1 MDVKDAS
8 RIGQRTVRSRRTGEA
23 PEVPRGFGDVAR
35 RRKWKLAL
43 SAGLATLSAALG
55 LVPYV
60 LVYLISVHLFSRL
73 PAEANASYVWLLAG
87 LSVAAIG
94 LKALAFGLAERVSHV
109 AAYDILYELR
119 MELARKLSELP
130 LGYFSDKTTG
140 ELKKVL
146 HEDTE
151 QIEEGLAHAIPD
163 ITSAIATPLLTAIV
177 LFYVDWRMA
186 LATVAMMPLL
196 VGLYGYILGRA
207 KGHMSAYGRMMANLN
222 SVVVQYVQGMRVIKA
237 FTRTDSSFAEYRK
250 AVEEASRIYEEA
262 HTITRAPFAV
272 FYAGLR
278 ANVLVILP
286 VGVAL
291 YLTGTLSLPT
301 LVLFLLL
308 GMGFNQPLFKLM
320 MTAGMTWWK
329 ISGSTKKIAEVLA
342 EDPLPEPAN
351 PKVPEDHDLE
361 FKNVSFA
368 YGEKRVL
375 TDVSFRAPEGT
386 VTALV
391 GPSGAGK
398 TTVARLIPRF
408 WDVSGGEVLLG
419 GVDVREMASEDLM
432 QRVAFVFQD
441 VFLFDDTVYENIR
454 VGRPG
459 ATEEEVLDAARRA
472 RVDEFVRE
480 LPDGYGTRVGENG
493 AKLSGG
499 QRQRVSIARA
509 ILKDAPLVVLDE
521 ATAFVDPENE
531 AQIQEALGSLIE
543 EKTLVVV
550 AHRLST
556 ITGADRIL
564 VVEDG
569 RISARGTHEEL
580 LEGSETYR
588 TLWEAH
594 EEAQERATA
603 DVRAARDGVPKVGT
617 YVERKPAEPPE
628 NPYAG
633 LEGESFV
640 RMVLRLAGRRR
651 RDYVRRALPLQFLE
665 GVVFSAPVVFVF
677 LTLLELFRDEVSL
690 GRVYLYVGGI
700 LLSFALLAFF
710 NYLATGVLYRVDG
723 GTKNDL
729 RLYIGEHLRRLPL
742 GYFTRRDTGRI
753 NALVTNDIMQLDY
766 VTSTAQFVRAVVSP
780 ALTFVVL
787 LLIDWRMALA
797 AFAGIPLFLLVLW
810 WGDGVFEK
818 VWREQTAARTEAN
831 SRMIEYIRGIP
842 VVRAFNLG
850 GERSE
855 RFEKAM
861 DRYRRASA
869 NTQVKVTPV
878 IVGGITV
885 LELGFAAIL
894 VVGSALFLAGAL
906 DLSVFLLFLVLGTV
920 FYAPIYDAGE
930 LMGYRRMVQKSM
942 RKVTEL
948 LDTRLLPE
956 PKTDS
961 SPQDHSIQFEG
972 VSFGYEKERVLK
984 DVSFEIPERS
994 MTALVGP
1001 SGSGKTTITYLIA
1014 RFWDVDEGAVR
1025 VGDVDV
1031 RDMKTDTLMSN
1042 ITMVF
1047 QDVYLFNDTV
1057 ANNIRFGNPN
1067 ATEREVVAA
1076 AKAARCHE
1084 FIMRLPRGYDTMVG
1098 EGGSTLSGG
1107 EKQRISIARALLK
1120 DAPIVLLDEA
1130 TASID
1135 PENERL
1141 IQDALNALVAEKTL
1155 VVIAHRL
1162 STVRSADNIIC
1173 LKNGRVIQQ
1182 GTHDDLISQDGL
1194 YRRFWAE
1201 RARARDWKLGL
1212 RDLSRA
1218 PANGGA
1224 R

>member
-1 MDVKDAS
+1 M
-8 RIGQRTVRSRRTGEA
+8 
-23 PEVPRGFGDVAR
+23 DVAR
-35 RRKWKLAL
+35 KRMWALAL
-43 SAGLATLSAALG
+43 AAGLATLSAGLG

-60 LVYLISVHLFSRL
+60 LVYLISVHLFFRP
-73 PAEANASYVWLLAG
+73 PAEADASYVWLLAG

-94 LKALAFGLAERVSHV
+94 LKALAFGFAERVSHV

-119 MELARKLSELP
+119 MELAKKLSELP
-130 LGYFSDKTTG
+130 LGYFGNRTIG
-140 ELKKVL
+140 ELKKVI

-163 ITSAIATPLLTAIV
+163 ITSAVATPLLTAIV

-186 LATVAMMPLL
+186 LATVAMLPLL
-196 VGLYGYILGRA
+196 VGLYGYILNRS
-207 KGHMSAYGRMMANLN
+207 KGHMSAYQRMMASLN
-222 SVVVQYVQGMRVIKA
+222 SVVVQYVQGMKVIKA
-237 FTRTDSSFAEYRK
+237 FARTDNSFEEYRK
-250 AVEEASRIYEEA
+250 VVEEASRIYEEA
-262 HTITRAPFAV
+262 HTRTRAPFAV
-272 FYAGLR
+272 FYVGLR

-291 YLTGTLSLPT
+291 YLAGTLTLPT
-301 LVLFLLL
+301 LVLFLIL

-329 ISGSTKKIAEVLA
+329 ISGSTRKIAEVLA
-342 EDPLPEPAN
+342 EEPLPEPAN
-351 PKVPEDHDLE
+351 PREPEGHDLE
-361 FKNVSFA
+361 FRNVSFG
-368 YGEKRVL
+368 YNEKRVL
-375 TDVSFRAPEGT
+375 REVSFRAPEGT

-408 WDVSGGEVLLG
+408 WDADEGEVLLG
-419 GVDVREMASEDLM
+419 GVDVREMSSGDLM

-441 VFLFDDTVYENIR
+441 VFLFDDSVYENIR
-454 VGRPG
+454 VGNPG
-459 ATEEEVLDAARRA
+459 ATGEEVLDAARRA
-472 RVDEFVRE
+472 RVDEFARE
-480 LPDGYGTRVGENG
+480 LPEGYDTRVGENG
-493 AKLSGG
+493 SRLSGG
-499 QRQRVSIARA
+499 QRQRISIARA

-531 AQIQEALGSLIE
+531 ALIQEAIGSLTE

-556 ITGADRIL
+556 ITGADQIL
-564 VVEDG
+564 LVEDG

-580 LEGSETYR
+580 LERSETYR
-588 TLWEAH
+588 TLWNAH

-603 DVRAARDGVPKVGT
+603 DVRAERAEVPKVRA
-617 YVERKPAEPPE
+617 YVEQKPAELPE
-628 NPYAG
+628 NPYRS

-640 RMVLRLAGRRR
+640 GMVLRLAGRHR

-665 GVVFSAPVVFVF
+665 GVVFSAPVVLVF

-690 GRVYLYVGGI
+690 GRVYGYVGGI
-700 LLSFALLAFF
+700 LLSFALLALF
-710 NYLATGVLYRVDG
+710 NYLATGVLYKVDG
-723 GTKNDL
+723 GAKNDL

-753 NALVTNDIMQLDY
+753 NALVTNDVMQLDY

-780 ALTFVVL
+780 ALTLVVL

-797 AFAGIPLFLLVLW
+797 TFAGVPLFLLVLW
-810 WGDGVFEK
+810 WGDGVFKK
-818 VWREQTAARTEAN
+818 VWREQTVARTEAN

-855 RFEKAM
+855 RFERAM

-869 NTQVKVTPV
+869 DTQTKLTPV

-894 VVGSALFLAGAL
+894 VVGSALFLAGTL
-906 DLSVFLLFLVLGTV
+906 ELSIFLLFLVLGLV
-920 FYAPIYDAGE
+920 FYAPIHDAGE
-930 LMGYRRMVQKSM
+930 LMGYRRMVQNSM

-948 LDTRLLPE
+948 LDTPLLPE
-956 PKTDS
+956 PETDHP
-961 SPQDHSIQFEG
+961 PQHHSIAFEN
-972 VSFGYEKERVLK
+972 VSFSYEDERVLK
-984 DVSFEIPERS
+984 DVSFGIPEKNL
-994 MTALVGP
+994 TALVGP
-1001 SGSGKTTITYLIA
+1001 SGSGKTTVTYLIA

-1025 VGDVDV
+1025 VGGGDV

-1047 QDVYLFNDTV
+1047 QDVYLFGDTIV
-1057 ANNIRFGNPN
+1057 NNIRFGNLD
-1067 ATEREVVAA
+1067 ATEKEVVAA
-1076 AKAARCHE
+1076 ARAARCHE
-1084 FIMRLPRGYDTMVG
+1084 FIMQLPRGYDTPVG

-1162 STVRSADNIIC
+1162 STVRAADNIVC
-1173 LKNGRVIQQ
+1173 LEDGRVVQQ
-1182 GTHDDLISQDGL
+1182 GTHEQLIGQNGL
-1194 YRRFWAE
+1194 YRRFWTE
-1201 RARARDWKLGL
+1201 RARARDWKLGA

-1218 PANGGA
+1218 PADGSK